1 MRVASDPV
9 FNYVLLHGMFTE
21 MLPSSMPITSSNHL
35 CVRYR
40 FFDLSVS
47 SGGQLLQHMGPHV
60 INHVITE
67 DNTCV
72 M

>member
-1 MRVASDPV
+1 MRVASYPM

-21 MLPSSMPITSSNHL
+21 MSPSNMPIIGSDHL

-40 FFDLSVS
+40 LFSLSVS
-47 SGGQLLQHMGPHV
+47 SGGQLLQNVAPLV
-60 INHVITE
+60 INHVIIE
-67 DNTCV
+67 CNTCV